1 LVPFLCGCFP
11 RSCVGSFGLCG
22 GLGAMEER
30 ERENAFLHLRKQLTQ
45 FLLLPFEGASDD
57 HHHLQG
63 FSSKR
68 SVSTFENLI
77 VCRSSEQ
84 SSDKIRNRA

>member
-1 LVPFLCGCFP
+1 
-11 RSCVGSFGLCG
+11 
-22 GLGAMEER
+22 M
-30 ERENAFLHLRKQLTQ
+30 QLTQ
-45 FLLLPFEGASDD
+45 LLLLPFEEASDH

-63 FSSKR
+63 FPSKR

-84 SSDKIRNRA
+84 SSDKISNRA